1 MILKSYETNK
11 INIGIQKFILFYGK
25 NNGAK
30 DEAISKL
37 ISNNNKKILTYDEKQ
52 ILDNNELLFNNLLS
66 DSLFGEEKIIVIN
79 RASDKIVKIINDL
92 TEKNTTTSIII
103 NSEILEKKSK
113 LRSLFEKEK
122 KLICV
127 AFYPDNE
134 QTLSKLAY
142 NFLKE
147 NKVTISQSNI
157 NLIVNKC
164 DGDRGVLKNE
174 LNKIVSYSLG
184 NKKLT
189 TEKIFKL
196 INLIDNHSIS
206 ELVDSC
212 LVKNQRKTINILNE
226 NNINNED
233 SIIIIRA
240 FINKLKKI
248 IILSTDYQK
257 NKNLEKTISN
267 AKPAIFWKDREITK
281 QQIVKL
287 TPENIKQL
295 IYKLSELELLI
306 KKNINNSINLIT
318 DFILEQTLSYS
329 NN

>member
-11 INIGIQKFILFYGK
+11 INTNIQKFILFYGK
-25 NNGAK
+25 NDGAK
-30 DEAISKL
+30 HEAISKV

-52 ILDNNELLFNNLLS
+52 ILDDNELLFNNLLS

-233 SIIIIRA
+233 SMIIIRT

>member
-147 NKVTISQSNI
+147 SKVTISQSNI

-164 DGDRGVLKNE
+164 DGDRGILKNE

-226 NNINNED
+226 NIINNED
-233 SIIIIRA
+233 SIIIIRT

>member
-1 MILKSYETNK
+1 MILKSYEANK
-11 INIGIQKFILFYGK
+11 INLNIQKFILFYGK
-25 NNGAK
+25 NDGAK
-30 DEAISKL
+30 HEAISKI
-37 ISNNNKKILTYDEKQ
+37 ISNNKKVLTYDEKQ
-52 ILDNNELLFNNLLS
+52 ILEDNELLFNNLLS

-147 NKVTISQSNI
+147 SKVTISQSNI

-164 DGDRGVLKNE
+164 DGDRGILKNE

-226 NNINNED
+226 NIINNED
-233 SIIIIRA
+233 SIIIIRT

>member
-174 LNKIVSYSLG
+174 LNKIVSYSFG

-189 TEKIFKL
+189 TEKILKL

-226 NNINNED
+226 NNINSED
-233 SIIIIRA
+233 SIIIIRT

>member
-1 MILKSYETNK
+1 MILKSYEANK
-11 INIGIQKFILFYGK
+11 INLNIQKFILFYGK
-25 NNGAK
+25 NDGAK
-30 DEAISKL
+30 HEAISKI
-37 ISNNNKKILTYDEKQ
+37 ISNNKKILTYDEKQ
-52 ILDNNELLFNNLLS
+52 ILDDNELLFNNLLS

>member
-1 MILKSYETNK
+1 
-11 INIGIQKFILFYGK
+11 
-25 NNGAK
+25 
-30 DEAISKL
+30 
-37 ISNNNKKILTYDEKQ
+37 
-52 ILDNNELLFNNLLS
+52 LS

-147 NKVTISQSNI
+147 SKVTISQSNI

-164 DGDRGVLKNE
+164 DGDRGILKNE

-226 NNINNED
+226 NIINNED
-233 SIIIIRA
+233 SIIIIRT

>member
-233 SIIIIRA
+233 SIIIIRT

>member
-1 MILKSYETNK
+1 MILKSYEANK
-11 INIGIQKFILFYGK
+11 INLNIQKFILFYGK
-25 NNGAK
+25 NDGAK
-30 DEAISKL
+30 HEAISKI
-37 ISNNNKKILTYDEKQ
+37 ISNNKKILTYDEKQ
-52 ILDNNELLFNNLLS
+52 ILDDNELLFNNLLS

-226 NNINNED
+226 NNINDED
-233 SIIIIRA
+233 SIIIIRV

>member
-1 MILKSYETNK
+1 MILKSYEANK
-11 INIGIQKFILFYGK
+11 INLNIQKFILFYGK
-25 NNGAK
+25 NDGAK
-30 DEAISKL
+30 HEAISKI
-37 ISNNNKKILTYDEKQ
+37 ISNNKKILTYDEKQ
-52 ILDNNELLFNNLLS
+52 ILDDNELLFNNLLS

-226 NNINNED
+226 NNINSED
-233 SIIIIRA
+233 SIIIIRT

>member
-174 LNKIVSYSLG
+174 LNKIVSYSFG

-189 TEKIFKL
+189 TEKILKL
-196 INLIDNHSIS
+196 INLINNHSIS

-226 NNINNED
+226 NNINSED
-233 SIIIIRA
+233 SIIIIRT

>member
-1 MILKSYETNK
+1 MILKSYEANK
-11 INIGIQKFILFYGK
+11 INLNIQKFILFYGK
-25 NNGAK
+25 NDGAK
-30 DEAISKL
+30 HEAISKI
-37 ISNNNKKILTYDEKQ
+37 ISNNKKILTYDEKQ
-52 ILDNNELLFNNLLS
+52 ILDDNELLFNNLLS

-226 NNINNED
+226 NIINNED
-233 SIIIIRA
+233 SIIIIRT

>member
-11 INIGIQKFILFYGK
+11 INISIQKFILFYGK

-147 NKVTISQSNI
+147 SKVTISQSNI

-164 DGDRGVLKNE
+164 DGDRGILKNE

-226 NNINNED
+226 NNITNED
-233 SIIIIRA
+233 SIIIIRT

-281 QQIVKL
+281 QQIVQL

>member
-11 INIGIQKFILFYGK
+11 INTNIQKFILFYGK
-25 NNGAK
+25 NDGAK
-30 DEAISKL
+30 HEAISKV

-52 ILDNNELLFNNLLS
+52 ILDDNELLFNNLLS
-66 DSLFGEEKIIVIN
+66 DSLFDEEKIIVIN
-79 RASDKIVKIINDL
+79 RASDKIFKIINDL

-174 LNKIVSYSLG
+174 LNKIVSYSLS

-189 TEKIFKL
+189 TEKILKL
-196 INLIDNHSIS
+196 INLINNYSIS

-212 LVKNQRKTINILNE
+212 LVKNQKKTINILNE

-233 SIIIIRA
+233 TIIIIKT

-248 IILSTDYQK
+248 IILSTDYQI

-281 QQIVKL
+281 QQIVRW
-287 TPENIKQL
+287 TPEDIKQL
-295 IYKLSELELLI
+295 IYKLGELELLI

-318 DFILEQTLSYS
+318 DFILDQTLSNT

>member
-11 INIGIQKFILFYGK
+11 INTNIQKFILFYGK
-25 NNGAK
+25 NDGAK
-30 DEAISKL
+30 HEAISKV

-52 ILDNNELLFNNLLS
+52 ILDDNELLFNNLLS
-66 DSLFGEEKIIVIN
+66 DSLFDEEKIIVIN
-79 RASDKIVKIINDL
+79 RASDKIFKIINDL

-127 AFYPDNE
+127 PFYPDNE

-174 LNKIVSYSLG
+174 LNKIVSYSLS

-189 TEKIFKL
+189 TEKILKL
-196 INLIDNHSIS
+196 INLINNYSIS

-212 LVKNQRKTINILNE
+212 LVKNQKKTINILNE

-233 SIIIIRA
+233 TIIIIKT

-248 IILSTDYQK
+248 IILSTDYQI

-281 QQIVKL
+281 QQIVRW
-287 TPENIKQL
+287 TPEDIKQL
-295 IYKLSELELLI
+295 IYKLGELELLI

-318 DFILEQTLSYS
+318 DFILDQTLSNT

>member
-233 SIIIIRA
+233 SMIIIRT

>member
-226 NNINNED
+226 NIINNED
-233 SIIIIRA
+233 SIIIIRT

-281 QQIVKL
+281 QQIVQL

>member
-1 MILKSYETNK
+1 MILKSYEANK
-11 INIGIQKFILFYGK
+11 INLNIQKFILFYGK
-25 NNGAK
+25 NDGAK
-30 DEAISKL
+30 HEAISKI
-37 ISNNNKKILTYDEKQ
+37 ISNNKKILTYDEKQ
-52 ILDNNELLFNNLLS
+52 ILDDNELLFNNLLS

-147 NKVTISQSNI
+147 SKVTISQSNI

-164 DGDRGVLKNE
+164 DGDRGILKNE

-226 NNINNED
+226 NIINNED
-233 SIIIIRA
+233 SIIIIRT

>member
-11 INIGIQKFILFYGK
+11 INISIQKFILFYGK

-233 SIIIIRA
+233 SMIIIRT

-281 QQIVKL
+281 QQIVQL

>member
-1 MILKSYETNK
+1 
-11 INIGIQKFILFYGK
+11 
-25 NNGAK
+25 
-30 DEAISKL
+30 
-37 ISNNNKKILTYDEKQ
+37 
-52 ILDNNELLFNNLLS
+52 LS

-233 SIIIIRA
+233 SMIIIRT

>member
-11 INIGIQKFILFYGK
+11 INISIQKFILFYGK
-25 NNGAK
+25 NDGAK
-30 DEAISKL
+30 YEAISKV

-66 DSLFGEEKIIVIN
+66 DSLFGEEKIIIIN

-92 TEKNTTTSIII
+92 TEKNITTSIII

-174 LNKIVSYSLG
+174 LNKIVSYSFG

-189 TEKIFKL
+189 TEKILKL
-196 INLIDNHSIS
+196 INLINNHSIS

-226 NNINNED
+226 NNINSED
-233 SIIIIRA
+233 SIIIIRT